1 VANDNPRAPQIF
13 DGRAFRQT
21 VGHFA
26 TGVTII
32 AAEVDG
38 DIRGMTANAF
48 ASLSLDPPLVLFCC
62 GKSAHMSQA
71 IRHTNRFSVNM
82 LADTQQD
89 VSSYFAGSWKAPAP
103 PSFSFVPWHGIHR
116 LHGCI
121 AAIGCTVET
130 ILEGGD
136 HWIIIGRVMA
146 LHRSDTDGAPL
157 LFFRGRY
164 GRLNEPE
171 RVV

>member
-1 VANDNPRAPQIF
+1 VSSPAF
-13 DGRAFRQT
+13 DARTFRQT

-26 TGVTII
+26 TGVTVIT
-32 AAEVDG
+32 AEVTG

-48 ASLSLDPPLVLFCC
+48 TSLSLDPPLVLFCC
-62 GKSAHMSQA
+62 GKSAHMSHS
-71 IRHTNRFSVNM
+71 IRDALRFSINI

-89 VSSYFAGSWKAPAP
+89 VSTYFAGGWKESLP
-103 PSFSFVPWHGIHR
+103 PPFSLLAWEGGHR
-116 LHGCI
+116 IDGCI

-136 HWIIIGRVMA
+136 HWIVVGRVLA
-146 LHRSDTDGAPL
+146 LHRSDDGRAAPL

-164 GRLNEPE
+164 GTLGEPE
-171 RVV
+171 TVV

>member
-1 VANDNPRAPQIF
+1 VTHEAADAF

-26 TGVTII
+26 TGVTVI

-38 DIRGMTANAF
+38 DVRGMTANAF
-48 ASLSLDPPLVLFCC
+48 TSLSLDPPLVLFCC
-62 GKSAHMSQA
+62 GKSAHMSAA
-71 IRHTNRFSVNM
+71 IRHAPRFSVNV
-82 LADTQQD
+82 LADTQRD
-89 VSSYFAGSWKAPAP
+89 ISTYFAGGWKEPSP
-103 PSFSFVPWHGIHR
+103 PPFAFQPWAGAHR
-116 LHGCI
+116 LDGCL
-121 AAIGCTVET
+121 AALSCGVET

-136 HWIIIGRVMA
+136 HLIVVGRVLS
-146 LHRSDTDGAPL
+146 LHRGHAEQTPL

-171 RVV
+171 TVV

>member
-1 VANDNPRAPQIF
+1 MSSPAF
-13 DGRAFRQT
+13 DARTFRQT

-26 TGVTII
+26 TGVTVVT
-32 AAEVDG
+32 AEVTG

-48 ASLSLDPPLVLFCC
+48 TSLSLDPPLILFCC
-62 GKSAHMSQA
+62 GKSAHMSHS
-71 IRHTNRFSVNM
+71 IRDARRFSVNI

-89 VSSYFAGSWKAPAP
+89 VSTYFAGGWKEPLP
-103 PSFSFVPWHGIHR
+103 PPFSFLAWEGGHR
-116 LHGCI
+116 IDGCI

-136 HWIIIGRVMA
+136 HWIVVGRVLA
-146 LHRSDTDGAPL
+146 LHRNDEGRSPL

-164 GRLNEPE
+164 GTLGEPE
-171 RVV
+171 TVV

>member
-1 VANDNPRAPQIF
+1 MADAF
-13 DGRAFRQT
+13 DARAFRQT
-21 VGHFA
+21 AGHFA
-26 TGVTII
+26 TGVAVI

-38 DIRGMTANAF
+38 EVRGMTANAF

-71 IRHTNRFSVNM
+71 IRLAPRFSVNI

-89 VSSYFAGSWKAPAP
+89 ISTYFAGTWKHPSP
-103 PSFSFVPWHGIHR
+103 PPFSFLAWDGAHR
-116 LHGCI
+116 LEGCI
-121 AAIGCTVET
+121 AAIACRIEA

-136 HWIIIGRVMA
+136 HWIVVGRVLA
-146 LHRSDTDGAPL
+146 LHRGDAAQAPL

-164 GRLNEPE
+164 ERLGE
-171 RVV
+171 RETVA

>member
-1 VANDNPRAPQIF
+1 VADSF
-13 DGRAFRQT
+13 DARTFRQT

-26 TGVTII
+26 TGVTVI

-38 DIRGMTANAF
+38 DVRGMTANAF
-48 ASLSLDPPLVLFCC
+48 SSLSLDPPLVLFCC
-62 GKSAHMSQA
+62 GKSAHMSEA
-71 IRHTNRFSVNM
+71 IRHAARFSVNM
-82 LADTQQD
+82 LAETQQD
-89 VSSYFAGSWKAPAP
+89 VSTYFAGGWKEPAP
-103 PSFSFVPWHGIHR
+103 PPFSFVPWSGVHR

-121 AAIGCTVET
+121 AAIGCHVET

-136 HWIIIGRVMA
+136 HWIVVGRVIA
-146 LHRSDTDGAPL
+146 LHRGDGEQAPL

-171 RVV
+171 RVL

>member
-1 VANDNPRAPQIF
+1 MSIDA
-13 DGRAFRQT
+13 RAFRQT

-26 TGVTII
+26 TGVTVI

-48 ASLSLDPPLVLFCC
+48 TSLSLDPPLVLFCC

-71 IRHTNRFSVNM
+71 IHHARRFSVNM
-82 LADTQQD
+82 LADTHQD
-89 VSSYFAGSWKAPAP
+89 VSTYFAGGWKEPSP
-103 PSFSFVPWHGIHR
+103 PPFSFLAWDGSHR
-116 LHGCI
+116 LEGCI
-121 AAIGCTVET
+121 AALGCAVET

-136 HWIIIGRVMA
+136 HWIVVGRVTA
-146 LHRSDTDGAPL
+146 IYRAEEPTAPL

-164 GRLNEPE
+164 ASLTPPDNP
-171 RVV
+171 